1 MMNVVTRF
9 GRQLLDNQT
18 EKGVIYVRENIGK
31 KFVFYHMGLM
41 RLIQMTLIDFGY
53 HVQAFGFLALKDF

>member
-18 EKGVIYVRENIGK
+18 EKGAIYVRENIGNQFFFIK
-31 KFVFYHMGLM
+31 CQNMGLM
-41 RLIQMTLIDFGY
+41 HRWPLLILAILLSSL
-53 HVQAFGFLALKDF
+53 GF

>member
-18 EKGVIYVRENIGK
+18 EKGVIYVRENIGNQ
-31 KFVFYHMGLM
+31 FFFY
-41 RLIQMTLIDFGY
+41 QMSKYGIN
-53 HVQAFGFLALKDF
+53 A